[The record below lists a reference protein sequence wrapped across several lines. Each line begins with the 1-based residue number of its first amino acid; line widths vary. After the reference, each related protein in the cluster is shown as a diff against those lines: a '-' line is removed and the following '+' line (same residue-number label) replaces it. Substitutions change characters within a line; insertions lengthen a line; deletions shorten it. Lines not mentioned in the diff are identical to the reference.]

1 MLYGL
6 NNKGNLPAE
15 RVVTSRFEKKEESH
29 TVLILKFDSFLNQV
43 KVIVLTRCSY
53 QDASAFWEEPL
64 ASKSVSSI
72 MGKIK
77 ERMLPLP
84 PDVQGWRRKWQPTPV
99 FMPGKSHGPRNLV
112 GYNPWGCKELDMT
125 ERLLCSVYKDER
137 WNDSCGGYAWLC
149 ENWSDHR
156 TSLHW
161 NLQLLC
167 SLWEPSLLQLQ

>member
-15 RVVTSRFEKKEESH
+15 REVKSRFEKKEESH
-29 TVLILKFDSFLNQV
+29 TVLIFKSDSFLNQV

-53 QDASAFWEEPL
+53 QNESVFWEEPL
-64 ASKSVSSI
+64 ASKSASSI

-77 ERMLPLP
+77 ERECSLCLQMYK
-84 PDVQGWRRKWQPTPV
+84 DEEGNGNPV
-99 FMPGKSHGPRNLV
+99 FMPGKSHGPRCLV
-112 GYNPWGCKELDMT
+112 GYNPWGRKESDMT

-137 WNDSCGGYAWLC
+137 WNDSCGGYVWLC